1 MPFQRIKYIKKNYL
15 HNSLLFVGETGPVV
29 HLYYQIEPMKMKEE
43 ITTAR
48 LFRFCAGETTADE
61 NDRIAAWL
69 DENPEEH
76 QRRLNDVHSMY
87 LVSIL
92 CESEATQPARRSARL
107 TSFRRYAAGIAAA
120 LLVGF
125 AGNYAFFAHRL
136 NGWAEQQTVIEA
148 PAGQHVRISL
158 NDGSEVD
165 LNSGSRLIYP
175 AIFSS
180 KERRVKLVGEARFDV
195 SHNEKQPFVVETFA
209 YDVQV
214 LGTDF
219 NVIADEAKGQFST
232 ALFEGRVS
240 IHNHRNSERIVM
252 EPNTVVRLENGYL
265 YVDKLE
271 SRDEYLWTEGILSFR
286 NDSFDEIVEKLRK
299 YYNVEIEIRCAAL
312 PKVTYGRLKIR
323 ISEGI
328 EHALRI
334 LQLAS
339 DFTYEYDHDRNRII
353 IQ

>member
-1 MPFQRIKYIKKNYL
+1 
-15 HNSLLFVGETGPVV
+15 
-29 HLYYQIEPMKMKEE
+29 
-43 ITTAR
+43 
-48 LFRFCAGETTADE
+48 
-61 NDRIAAWL
+61 
-69 DENPEEH
+69 
-76 QRRLNDVHSMY
+76 MY

-165 LNSGSRLIYP
+165 LNSGSR
-175 AIFSS
+175 
-180 KERRVKLVGEARFDV
+180 FDV

-271 SRDEYLWTEGILSFR
+271 SREEYFWTECILSVL
-286 NDSFDEIVEKLRK
+286 D
-299 YYNVEIEIRCAAL
+299 AL
-312 PKVTYGRLKIR
+312 PIFTLSREKRFVRRDCRKIAEILQCR
-323 ISEGI
+323 DRNPVRCTSEGN
-328 EHALRI
+328 LRTPQNPY
-334 LQLAS
+334 LG
-339 DFTYEYDHDRNRII
+339 RNRTCLTNIATRL
-353 IQ
+353 

>member
-1 MPFQRIKYIKKNYL
+1 
-15 HNSLLFVGETGPVV
+15 
-29 HLYYQIEPMKMKEE
+29 MKEE
-43 ITTAR
+43 ITNAR
-48 LFRFCAGETTADE
+48 LFRFCAGETTAEE

-69 DENPEEH
+69 DEHPEAH
-76 QRRLNDVHSMY
+76 QRRLNDVHAMY
-87 LVSIL
+87 LASIL
-92 CESEATQPARRSARL
+92 CEDSGAAQPARRSLRSA
-107 TSFRRYAAGIAAA
+107 SWHRYAAGIAAA
-120 LLVGF
+120 LLIGF
-125 AGNYAFFAHRL
+125 AGSHALLAHRM
-136 NGWAEQQTVIEA
+136 NGWAERQTVIEA

-158 NDGSEVD
+158 NDGSQVD

-175 AIFSS
+175 AIFSGG
-180 KERRVKLVGEARFDV
+180 ERRVKLVGEARFDV
-195 SHNEKQPFVVETFA
+195 SHDEKQPFVVETFA

-219 NVIADEAKGQFST
+219 NVIADEAKGRFAT

-240 IHNHRNSERIVM
+240 IRDQRSSERIVM

-265 YVDKLE
+265 YVDELE

-299 YYNVEIEIRCAAL
+299 YYNVTIEIRCSPL

-328 EHALRI
+328 EHALRV

-353 IQ
+353 IR

>member
-1 MPFQRIKYIKKNYL
+1 M
-15 HNSLLFVGETGPVV
+15 GETGPVV

-43 ITTAR
+43 ITNAR

-92 CESEATQPARRSARL
+92 CESETTQPARRSARL

-180 KERRVKLVGEARFDV
+180 K
-195 SHNEKQPFVVETFA
+195 ETFA

>member
-1 MPFQRIKYIKKNYL
+1 
-15 HNSLLFVGETGPVV
+15 
-29 HLYYQIEPMKMKEE
+29 MKMKEE
-43 ITTAR
+43 ITNAQ
-48 LFRFCAGETTADE
+48 LFRFCAGETTVKE

-76 QRRLNDVHSMY
+76 QQRLNDVHSMY

-92 CESEATQPARRSARL
+92 CDESEAKQPTRRFTWAA
-107 TSFRRYAAGIAAA
+107 SFRRYAAGIAAA

>member
-1 MPFQRIKYIKKNYL
+1 M
-15 HNSLLFVGETGPVV
+15 

-43 ITTAR
+43 ITNAR

-92 CESEATQPARRSARL
+92 CESETTQPARRSARL
-107 TSFRRYAAGIAAA
+107 TSFCRYAAGIAAA

-240 IHNHRNSERIVM
+240 IHNHRNKS
-252 EPNTVVRLENGYL
+252 
-265 YVDKLE
+265 
-271 SRDEYLWTEGILSFR
+271 
-286 NDSFDEIVEKLRK
+286 
-299 YYNVEIEIRCAAL
+299 
-312 PKVTYGRLKIR
+312 
-323 ISEGI
+323 
-328 EHALRI
+328 
-334 LQLAS
+334 
-339 DFTYEYDHDRNRII
+339 
-353 IQ
+353 

>member
-1 MPFQRIKYIKKNYL
+1 
-15 HNSLLFVGETGPVV
+15 
-29 HLYYQIEPMKMKEE
+29 
-43 ITTAR
+43 
-48 LFRFCAGETTADE
+48 
-61 NDRIAAWL
+61 
-69 DENPEEH
+69 
-76 QRRLNDVHSMY
+76 MY
-87 LVSIL
+87 LVSKL
-92 CESEATQPARRSARL
+92 PTRRSAWA

-125 AGNYAFFAHRL
+125 AGSYAFFAFRL
-136 NGWAEQQTVIEA
+136 NGWAQQQTVIEA

-175 AIFSS
+175 SIFSG

-195 SHNEKQPFVVETFA
+195 SHNEKQPFIVETFA
-209 YDVQV
+209 YDVRV

-219 NVIADEAKGQFST
+219 NVIADEAKGRFST

-240 IHNHRNSERIVM
+240 VRNHRTSEQVVM

-265 YVDKLE
+265 YVDELE
-271 SRDEYLWTEGILSFR
+271 NCDEYLWTEGILSFR
-286 NDSFDEIVEKLRK
+286 NDSFDEVVEKLRK
-299 YYNVEIEIRCAAL
+299 YYDVEIEIRCATL
-312 PKVTYGRLKIR
+312 PKVAYGRLKIR

-328 EHALRI
+328 EHALRV

>member
-1 MPFQRIKYIKKNYL
+1 M
-15 HNSLLFVGETGPVV
+15 GETGPVV

-43 ITTAR
+43 ITNAR

-92 CESEATQPARRSARL
+92 CESETTQPARRSARL

-180 KERRVKLVGEARFDV
+180 K
-195 SHNEKQPFVVETFA
+195 ETFA

-286 NDSFDEIVEKLRK
+286 NDSFDEIVEKLRT

>member
-1 MPFQRIKYIKKNYL
+1 
-15 HNSLLFVGETGPVV
+15 
-29 HLYYQIEPMKMKEE
+29 MKEE
-43 ITTAR
+43 ITNAQ
-48 LFRFCAGETTADE
+48 LFRFCAGETTVKE

-76 QRRLNDVHSMY
+76 QQRLNDVHSMY

-92 CESEATQPARRSARL
+92 CDESEAKLPTRRSAWA

-125 AGNYAFFAHRL
+125 AGSYAFFAFRL
-136 NGWAEQQTVIEA
+136 NGWAQQQTVIEA

-175 AIFSS
+175 SIFSG

-195 SHNEKQPFVVETFA
+195 SHNEKQP
-209 YDVQV
+209 
-214 LGTDF
+214 
-219 NVIADEAKGQFST
+219 
-232 ALFEGRVS
+232 LFEGRVS
-240 IHNHRNSERIVM
+240 VRNHRTSEQVVM

-265 YVDKLE
+265 YVDELE
-271 SRDEYLWTEGILSFR
+271 NCDEYLWTEGILSFR
-286 NDSFDEIVEKLRK
+286 NDSFDEVVEKLRK
-299 YYNVEIEIRCAAL
+299 YYDVEIEIRCATL
-312 PKVTYGRLKIR
+312 PKVAYGRLKIR

-328 EHALRI
+328 EHALRV

>member
-1 MPFQRIKYIKKNYL
+1 M
-15 HNSLLFVGETGPVV
+15 GETGPVV

-43 ITTAR
+43 ITNAR
-48 LFRFCAGETTADE
+48 LFRFCAGETTANE

-148 PAGQHVRISL
+148 PAGQHV
-158 NDGSEVD
+158 
-165 LNSGSRLIYP
+165 
-175 AIFSS
+175 
-180 KERRVKLVGEARFDV
+180 
-195 SHNEKQPFVVETFA
+195 PFVVETFA

-353 IQ
+353 IR

>member
-1 MPFQRIKYIKKNYL
+1 
-15 HNSLLFVGETGPVV
+15 
-29 HLYYQIEPMKMKEE
+29 MKEE
-43 ITTAR
+43 ITNAQ
-48 LFRFCAGETTADE
+48 LFRFCAGETTVKE

-76 QRRLNDVHSMY
+76 QQRLNDVHSMY

-92 CESEATQPARRSARL
+92 CDESEAKLPTRRSAWA

-125 AGNYAFFAHRL
+125 AGSYAFFAFRL
-136 NGWAEQQTVIEA
+136 NGWAQQQTVIEA

-175 AIFSS
+175 SIFSG

-195 SHNEKQPFVVETFA
+195 SHNEKQPFIVETFA
-209 YDVQV
+209 YDVRV

-219 NVIADEAKGQFST
+219 NVIADEAKGRFST

-240 IHNHRNSERIVM
+240 VRNHRTSEQVVM

-265 YVDKLE
+265 YVDELE
-271 SRDEYLWTEGILSFR
+271 NCDEYLWTEGILSFR
-286 NDSFDEIVEKLRK
+286 NDSFDEVVEKLRK
-299 YYNVEIEIRCAAL
+299 YYDVEIEIRCATL
-312 PKVTYGRLKIR
+312 PKVAYGRLKIR

-328 EHALRI
+328 EHA
-334 LQLAS
+334 
-339 DFTYEYDHDRNRII
+339 
-353 IQ
+353 